1 MQIVEA
7 IRVEKVKLK
16 IKGKK
21 GTYRHPGELHYVK
34 LKNFPHTRILFRRFG
49 FVKGLNTEIK
59 TSFEN
64 YKYHGYD
71 KVNPV
76 KIWSAPDSQ
85 HNQFQLK
92 YLLGGNPY
100 SRYDLPLI
108 EFTCERDLYEHQFE
122 ISAFILTRKCC
133 IIAGEMGVG
142 KTLAMIAV
150 LEALGIHD
158 LLAWYVGPKSGVAA
172 VNRELR
178 KWGSKVSPR
187 MFTYQGMVKAVRE
200 WIPGTPPPRVV
211 FYDESSKLKGEG
223 TQQSLS
229 AAHLADNIRDY
240 WGDEGYVVLMS
251 GTPSPKSPLDWW
263 MQCRIA
269 CPGFL
274 KEAKVARLNQRMALT
289 EQRRSI
295 SGGMYPHRIS
305 WLDDENKC
313 ADCGMRYA
321 HPNHTGKHIFKKSI
335 NEVTNLYKRM
345 RGLVIIKLK
354 KDCLDLPEKRYEVIR
369 VKPTVEMLRAA
380 KLIRAS
386 SPRAITA
393 LTLLR
398 ELSDGFQYV
407 ETAVGKEECKNCFG
421 KKEILMKI
429 PREALD
435 KMAPQDFDRDSFI
448 EKKLI
453 CDNCGGTGETT
464 IYERGID
471 TVSSPKDDYFI
482 EDLEAHEECGRYI
495 VWGGFTGSIDRLIKM
510 CHKYGWA
517 TLRYDRRVEGR
528 SATGEILDTEEL
540 LDAMDRS
547 HFNYEPFRVKY
558 PKLCFVG
565 HPQAGGMALTLT
577 ASPTELFYSNT
588 FHGEARMQAE
598 DRGHRPGMDE
608 NLGLTIKDLIMFKSC
623 LLVLKNLQTKKRLQN
638 MTLGEIEDAFTNI
651 DIESLSHPFDRR

>member
-1 MQIVEA
+1 
-7 IRVEKVKLK
+7 
-16 IKGKK
+16 
-21 GTYRHPGELHYVK
+21 
-34 LKNFPHTRILFRRFG
+34 
-49 FVKGLNTEIK
+49 
-59 TSFEN
+59 
-64 YKYHGYD
+64 
-71 KVNPV
+71 
-76 KIWSAPDSQ
+76 
-85 HNQFQLK
+85 
-92 YLLGGNPY
+92 
-100 SRYDLPLI
+100 
-108 EFTCERDLYEHQFE
+108 
-122 ISAFILTRKCC
+122 
-133 IIAGEMGVG
+133 
-142 KTLAMIAV
+142 
-150 LEALGIHD
+150 
-158 LLAWYVGPKSGVAA
+158 
-172 VNRELR
+172 
-178 KWGSKVSPR
+178 
-187 MFTYQGMVKAVRE
+187 
-200 WIPGTPPPRVV
+200 
-211 FYDESSKLKGEG
+211 
-223 TQQSLS
+223 
-229 AAHLADNIRDY
+229 
-240 WGDEGYVVLMS
+240 MS

-274 KEAKVARLNQRMALT
+274 KEAKVARLNQRMALN
-289 EQRRSI
+289 EMRPSV
-295 SGGMYPHRIS
+295 SGGTYPHRIS

-313 ADCGMRYA
+313 AECGMKYA
-321 HPNHTGKHIFKKSI
+321 HSNHSLDTAGRKYHLFKKSV

-354 KDCLDLPEKRYEVIR
+354 KDCLDLPEKRYEIIR

-386 SPRAITA
+386 SPRAITS

-407 ETAVGKEECKNCFG
+407 ERAVGKEECKNCYG
-421 KKEILMKI
+421 KKEVTMKV
-429 PREALD
+429 PSEPLD
-435 KMAPQDFDRDSFI
+435 KMAPQDFDRNSFI

-464 IYERGID
+464 VYERDID

-517 TLRYDRRVEGR
+517 TLRYDRKVEGR

-547 HFNYEPFRVKY
+547 HFNFEPFKVKY

-565 HPQAGGMALTLT
+565 HPQAGGMGLTLT
-577 ASPTELFYSNT
+577 GSPTELFYSNT

-623 LLVLKNLQTKKRLQN
+623 MLVLKNLQTKKRLQN
-638 MTLGEIEDAFTNI
+638 MTMGEVEDAFTSLNI
-651 DIESLSHPFDRR
+651 DGELSHPFDRR